1 MSGAFERRLEPASS
15 VECSRHAARAPSV
28 VATFTRRGTLTEA
41 PAPRGLRR
49 HQAIT
54 LSLLFLAGIVNFLD
68 RSSLSI
74 ANTTV
79 RAEMH
84 LNATEMG
91 WLLSAFSFAYGFAQ
105 LPLIGLLDRVGTRF
119 VLGGG
124 LTLWSAAQMLTGLVR
139 GLPSFLFLRVLLGIG
154 EAPFYPSGIR
164 STREWFSPATRGRA
178 TAVMSSSS
186 TFGMAVAP
194 PFLTWVMLAIGW
206 RSMFLLLGAAG
217 LVVAALWI
225 ALHRARQDTPFAEE
239 AGKREQG
246 TGGSEQPETIEW
258 KVANG
263 EQSGAPSSTPQ
274 AAKVGIRAKLEPFSL
289 TRPKDPSSRPKAQW
303 PAAEGPASPSQPQ
316 EPAWR
321 ALIRQRTVW
330 GMMLGWGGINY
341 TVWLYLAWLPA
352 YLQDQRHLS
361 LATSGW
367 IAALPFLAG
376 AVGMLTSGA
385 LSDRLARAGLPL
397 TTIHRRN
404 LIFGMIVSAASTFVV
419 ARSESTTQA
428 VAGISMALFFI
439 HFAGTSGWGYVQA
452 VSPLRYVASLGA
464 LQNFASFMIASAAP
478 VLTGWLLDRTHS
490 FTIALGLCSA
500 ITLLGALS
508 YATLAAPGG
517 MHLEQRSH
525 ITPRPH

>member
-1 MSGAFERRLEPASS
+1 L
-15 VECSRHAARAPSV
+15 
-28 VATFTRRGTLTEA
+28 TDTRS
-41 PAPRGLRR
+41 LRR

-54 LSLLFLAGIVNFLD
+54 LSLLFLAGVVNFLD
-68 RSSLSI
+68 RASLSI

-84 LNATEMG
+84 LNATQMG

-105 LPLIGLLDRVGTRF
+105 LPLIGLLDRVGTRY

-139 GLPSFLFLRVLLGIG
+139 TLPVFLFLRVLLGIG

-164 STREWFSPATRGRA
+164 STREWFSSATRGRA

-186 TFGMAVAP
+186 TFGMSVAP
-194 PFLTWVMLAIGW
+194 PLLTAIMLAVGW
-206 RSMFLLLGAAG
+206 RAMFLLLGASG

-225 ALHRARQDTPFAEE
+225 AFHRARQDTSFAEAE
-239 AGKREQG
+239 DPAGAA
-246 TGGSEQPETIEW
+246 S
-258 KVANG
+258 ANTT
-263 EQSGAPSSTPQ
+263 S
-274 AAKVGIRAKLEPFSL
+274 AKILTTTATTTSANMIATANVSFRAERS
-289 TRPKDPSSRPKAQW
+289 
-303 PAAEGPASPSQPQ
+303 AAEESPHFDRTTTDA
-316 EPAWR
+316 EPTTNTQSRESAWR
-321 ALIRQRTVW
+321 ALLRQRAVW

-367 IAALPFLAG
+367 VAALPFLAG
-376 AVGMLTSGA
+376 AVGMLSSGA
-385 LSDRLARAGLPL
+385 LSDALARRGLPL

-404 LIFGMIVSAASTFVV
+404 LVLGMIASAAGTFFV
-419 ARSESTTQA
+419 AHSHSTTEA
-428 VAGISMALFFI
+428 VAGISAALFFI

-452 VSPLRYVASLGA
+452 ISPLRYVASLGA
-464 LQNFASFMIASAAP
+464 LQNFFSFMIASAAP

-490 FTIALGLCSA
+490 FTLALGLCSA
-500 ITLLGALS
+500 ITLLGALC
-508 YATLAAPGG
+508 YATLAAPSG
-517 MHLEQRSH
+517 MHLERE
-525 ITPRPH
+525 TA

>member
-1 MSGAFERRLEPASS
+1 
-15 VECSRHAARAPSV
+15 
-28 VATFTRRGTLTEA
+28 LTEV
-41 PAPRGLRR
+41 PAPRSLRR
-49 HQAIT
+49 HQTIT

-84 LNATEMG
+84 LNATQMG

-105 LPLIGLLDRVGTRF
+105 LPLIGLLDRVGTRY

-139 GLPSFLFLRVLLGIG
+139 GLPTFLVLRVLLGIG

-164 STREWFSPATRGRA
+164 STREWFSSATRGRA
-178 TAVMSSSS
+178 TAVMSSSQ
-186 TFGMAVAP
+186 TIGLAFAP
-194 PFLTWVMLAIGW
+194 PVLTWIMLRTGW
-206 RSMFLLLGAAG
+206 RAMFILLGASG
-217 LVVAALWI
+217 LIVAALWI
-225 ALHRARQDTPFAEE
+225 ALHRARQDTPFAE
-239 AGKREQG
+239 
-246 TGGSEQPETIEW
+246 PETSGNSVISTEAT
-258 KVANG
+258 KSRSG
-263 EQSGAPSSTPQ
+263 ETRFSTTESEHPT
-274 AAKVGIRAKLEPFSL
+274 AH
-289 TRPKDPSSRPKAQW
+289 
-303 PAAEGPASPSQPQ
+303 

-330 GMMLGWGGINY
+330 GMMLGWGGVNY

-361 LATSGW
+361 LARSGW
-367 IAALPFLAG
+367 VAALPFLAG
-376 AVGMLTSGA
+376 AFGMLSSGT

-404 LIFGMIVSAASTFVV
+404 LIFGMVVSAASTFVV
-419 ARSESTTQA
+419 ARSQSTTQA

-478 VLTGWLLDRTHS
+478 VVTGWLLDRTHS

-500 ITLLGALS
+500 VTLLGALC
-508 YATLAAPGG
+508 YATLAAPSG
-517 MHLEQRSH
+517 MHLEH
-525 ITPRPH
+525 EAGGPR